1 MARSLPIAVVLL
13 FVLGCRP
20 SAPPAAETRESGPGR
35 PALLLVTLDTTR
47 ADAIVPEVAPRLVA
61 LGARGLVFR
70 QAYSTAPSTLTAHT
84 SMMSGLYPAGHGI
97 HENGRRVA
105 AGLPLLADDLK
116 KAGYATAAFVSGFPL
131 DAQFGLARGFDVYDD
146 DFAPGAVERS
156 AKETTGRAVA
166 YLAAP
171 KAGPTFVWVHFF
183 DPHEPYAPP
192 EPWRSKF
199 AADPYRGEIA
209 AMDEQLGRLID
220 AFEAA
225 TAGQPRQ
232 IVVLADHGEG
242 RGDHGEQ
249 FHGNLLYQ
257 GVMHVPLIVAGDGIE
272 PGTRDDVVSTRQIRA
287 TLLGWARGEKAEG
300 SLLVPNTA
308 PVLGE
313 AMQPFL
319 NYRWQPQVMAI
330 KDRIKLIRSGRF
342 EAYDVIDDPRE
353 ENDLAATMDPDRQ
366 LARAIADYPLPA
378 SGPPAVS
385 TELSEEESRKLA
397 SLGYVSANETPKT
410 LQEGAPRAAD
420 MTHLFADLDAASHD
434 FVAGNYAATVPRFEK
449 ILKQDPGNLMAA
461 VRLAVGLSLLG
472 RDREAEERFE
482 QAKKIDKD
490 SIEVRHYLAMHHV
503 KKGRGE
509 QAAPLFEEVL
519 AAQPSRYPALAALA
533 EIREK
538 QGNFSAAAELWSR
551 ALEVAPERAKVL
563 SRLGQVR
570 MELGD
575 TEGAIAAFEE
585 ARTKSGDTFRH
596 DLELGV
602 LLMAQSRF
610 EEAKAALDR
619 VPADHPGKAM
629 LLFKRAQLS
638 VLLAENDRAER
649 VRLALDNAD
658 AETRQ
663 LIVTERL
670 FEGLLPP

>member
-20 SAPPAAETRESGPGR
+20 AEPPATEKSSPAGK

-47 ADAIVPEVAPRLVA
+47 ADAVVPEVAPRLVA

-105 AGLPLLADDLK
+105 AGLPLLAEDLK

-156 AKETTGRAVA
+156 AKETTARALA
-166 YLAAP
+166 YLAAR
-171 KAGPTFVWVHFF
+171 KEGPAFVWVHYF

-192 EPWRSKF
+192 EPWRAKF

-225 TAGQPRQ
+225 TSGQPRQ

-257 GVMHVPLIVAGDGIE
+257 GVIHVPLILAGDGIE

-287 TLLGWARGEKAEG
+287 TLLGWARGEKPEG
-300 SLLVPNTA
+300 SLLVPNST

-330 KDRIKLIRSGRF
+330 ADRIKLIRSGRF

-366 LARAIADYPLPA
+366 LARAIADYPLPS
-378 SGPPAVS
+378 SGPPAAS

-397 SLGYVSANETPKT
+397 SLGYVSANETPKK
-410 LQEGAPRAAD
+410 LPEGAPRAAD

-434 FVAGNYAATVPRFEK
+434 FVAGNYAATVSRFEK

-472 RDREAEERFE
+472 RDREAEECFE
-482 QAKKIDKD
+482 QAKRIDKD
-490 SIEVRHYLAMHHV
+490 SIEVRHYLAMHQV

-509 QAAPLFEEVL
+509 LAAPLFEEVL
-519 AAQPSRYPALAALA
+519 AAQPTRYAALAALA

-538 QGNFSAAAELWSR
+538 QGNFTSAAELWSR
-551 ALEVAPERAKVL
+551 ALEVAAERAKVL
-563 SRLGQVR
+563 SHLGQVR

-575 TEGAIAAFEE
+575 TEGAIAALEE
-585 ARTKSGDTFRH
+585 ARSEPGETFRH

-610 EEAKAALDR
+610 EEARAALDR

-638 VLLAENDRAER
+638 VLLAENDRADK
-649 VRLALDNAD
+649 VKQALEGAD
-658 AETRQ
+658 AETSQ
-663 LIVTERL
+663 LIATERL
-670 FEGLLPP
+670 FQGLLPP